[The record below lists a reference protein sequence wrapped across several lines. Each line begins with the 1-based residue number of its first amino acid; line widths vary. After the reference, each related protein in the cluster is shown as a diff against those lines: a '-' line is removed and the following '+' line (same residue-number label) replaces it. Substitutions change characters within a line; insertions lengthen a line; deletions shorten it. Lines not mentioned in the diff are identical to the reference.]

1 MEKIT
6 KNPGLNNFLLKYDK
20 RDWDQ
25 VVLKLSLIALSY
37 LKTLPETKIFYSLN
51 ELDQVLYKLED
62 YNISQMGNKK
72 FPKQKKNK
80 KKQLGQIYKPPIEN
94 QLKGKK
100 ISKENLE
107 EENLNDEKKNLD
119 NENINKY
126 NSLLNDNLNYPFL
139 NKDNQASFD
148 CLKNYNQFNNYNN
161 YNNSNILNEFNHCSP
176 CNDPCCLICRK
187 YFNPFNENNLNF
199 EYGNNMNTGFSK
211 NKSFRNQCC

>member
-37 LKTLPETKIFYSLN
+37 LKTLPEIKNFYNLN
-51 ELDQVLYKLED
+51 ELDEILYKLED

-72 FPKQKKNK
+72 IPKQKKNK
-80 KKQLGQIYKPPIEN
+80 IKQLGQIYKPPIEN

-148 CLKNYNQFNNYNN
+148 CLKN
-161 YNNSNILNEFNHCSP
+161 
-176 CNDPCCLICRK
+176 
-187 YFNPFNENNLNF
+187 
-199 EYGNNMNTGFSK
+199 
-211 NKSFRNQCC
+211 